1 MIATRAAFFQSS
13 TPGVRHADVVHE
25 ERSAFATCGGGAGPG
40 ALLREQAANTRADGL
55 KLGQWD
61 GVVAAGVACGG
72 GPRTRRRPARPPAPP
87 LVRRASGPRPTLR
100 EVPRL
105 AGVCRTPPPA
115 PPGSAPERSPPP
127 PAPATPASPPGAGWP
142 ALPCTPL
149 SSLPR
154 LKLRPPLR
162 SRWWFSSTSKKG
174 TTNLVHLVDEGG
186 RGDRRGTVMGGR
198 GARGNHNESHPW
210 PSR

>member
-1 MIATRAAFFQSS
+1 MRLAPHSFILQHRASGTRTWCTRNARPSPRA
-13 TPGVRHADVVHE
+13 E
-25 ERSAFATCGGGAGPG
+25 GAP
-40 ALLREQAANTRADGL
+40 APEQAANTRADGP

-105 AGVCRTPPPA
+105 AGVRRTPPPA
-115 PPGSAPERSPPP
+115 PPGSAPEQTPLP
-127 PAPATPASPPGAGWP
+127 PAPATPASPPGAGGP

-154 LKLRPPLR
+154 LKLRPPP
-162 SRWWFSSTSKKG
+162 SKSMVVQLDFQESG
-174 TTNLVHLVDEGG
+174 LLHWPANLVHLVDEGG

-198 GARGNHNESHPW
+198 GARGNYNESHPW